1 MRDETKNTEVEVW
14 MAEVF
19 RYEDPDGELVEIAP
33 PYRTIRSEL
42 HLGGEVTIG
51 RSIGDPSR
59 QGAGRIEISDS
70 DQISRIALTLT
81 EGHSPQPLISDNWTA
96 HTSNNGAA
104 LVPG

>member
-59 QGAGRIEISDS
+59 QGRGESRY
-70 DQISRIALTLT
+70 QIPIKFLAL
-81 EGHSPQPLISDNWTA
+81 P
-96 HTSNNGAA
+96 
-104 LVPG
+104 